1 MTGYGQFCAVARA
14 LEVLGERWTLLIVRE
29 LTLGATTFT
38 DIRRGLPRI
47 PRATLASRLRSL
59 ETHGIVEIIPGRTYR
74 LTESGTT
81 LAPVMRELARWATV
95 NDRAALTDDNLDTA
109 ALTWDMRRRV
119 NTTVL
124 PARTVVVA
132 LDFTDRNPADRYFWL
147 HLSRTEV
154 NLCRDDTG
162 APVDLWLTAP
172 TEPVTRWWLGQISWT
187 DLLLRPGVRIHGDRM
202 LIRQM
207 QHWFQRYLFT
217 PEVFA
222 ADAQLPQTGSR
233 REGRSLPA
241 APGAADAAGTAPARS
256 PRQMT
261 VTCHDY

>member
-1 MTGYGQFCAVARA
+1 MDGYGQFCAVARA

-29 LTLGATTFT
+29 MMLGATTFT
-38 DIRRGLPRI
+38 DIRSGLPRI
-47 PRATLASRLRSL
+47 PRATLSSRLRGL
-59 ETHGIVEIIPGRTYR
+59 GKRGIVEVVPGGTYR
-74 LTESGTT
+74 LTESGMM

-95 NDRAALTDDNLDTA
+95 NDRAALTDDHLDTA
-109 ALTWDMRRRV
+109 ALTWDMRRRI

-124 PARTVVVA
+124 PDRTVVVA
-132 LDFTDRNPADRYFWL
+132 LEFTDRDPDDRYFWL

-172 TEPVTRWWLGQISWT
+172 TEPVTRWWLGQITWT
-187 DLLLRPGVRIHGDRM
+187 HLLFQPGVQMHGDRT

-217 PEVFA
+217 PDALAVGATEPTA
-222 ADAQLPQTGSR
+222 SADGAQTGSQNQASAGSR
-233 REGRSLPA
+233 PPPQLA
-241 APGAADAAGTAPARS
+241 YPG
-256 PRQMT
+256 
-261 VTCHDY
+261 